1 MSKDF
6 YEILGVTKGAS
17 KDEIKKAYRKLAH
30 QHHPDKNK
38 GEDAKFKEINE
49 AYQTLSDDK
58 KRSEYDT
65 YGRTFSGGGGPTN
78 GQGNPFGGFDF
89 SGFDFSGFQGQQQG
103 GVEFDMGDIFGDL
116 FGSGGRR
123 STKQKVGRNIF
134 IDIEIDFK
142 ESVFGTER
150 KVILNR
156 TSNCEFCKGDG
167 AEPGTEIKT
176 CEKCNGEGR
185 LHEVKKTFL
194 GNVSTIKECDKC
206 EGRGKIAQKKCH
218 HCKGQGITSK
228 NEELAIK
235 IPSGIEEG
243 ETLKMAREGEAIKNG
258 IPGDLYVR
266 IHVEKSSEFKREGF
280 NLWTTLDVKISD
292 VLLGTEK
299 EVKTLDGLIK
309 LKIPAGTDSG
319 EILRVKEKGVPHP
332 NRGRGDLMIKI
343 NVRTPKKIS
352 RETKELIDKLKKEGI

>member
-6 YEILGVTKGAS
+6 YEILGVPKGAS

-38 GEDAKFKEINE
+38 GEDTKFKEINE
-49 AYQTLSDDK
+49 AYQTLSDER

-65 YGRTFSGGGGPTN
+65 YGQTFSGGGAPGG
-78 GQGNPFGGFDF
+78 GQGQNPFGGFDF
-89 SGFDFSGFQGQQQG
+89 SGFQGQG

-116 FGSGGRR
+116 FGGGDRR
-123 STKQKVGRNIF
+123 SARQKVGRNIF

-142 ESVFGTER
+142 ESIFGAER
-150 KVILNR
+150 KVILSR
-156 TSNCEFCKGDG
+156 TSNCEVCKGEG
-167 AEPGTEIKT
+167 SEPGTEVKT
-176 CEKCNGEGR
+176 CDTCKGSGK
-185 LHEVKKTFL
+185 LHEVKRTFL
-194 GNVSTIKECDKC
+194 GNVSTIKECERCD
-206 EGRGKIAQKKCH
+206 GRGKIPTKKCH
-218 HCKGQGITSK
+218 KCKGEGIVSK

-243 ETLKMAREGEAIKNG
+243 ETLKMTREGEAVKNG

-280 NLWTTLDVKISD
+280 NLWTSLDVKISD
-292 VLLGTEK
+292 VLLGAER

-309 LKIPAGTDSG
+309 LPIPAGTVSG
-319 EILRVKEKGVPHP
+319 EVLRVKGKGVPHP
-332 NRGRGDLMIKI
+332 NKSRGDLMIKI

-352 RETKELIDKLKKEGI
+352 KEIKNLIDKLKEEGI